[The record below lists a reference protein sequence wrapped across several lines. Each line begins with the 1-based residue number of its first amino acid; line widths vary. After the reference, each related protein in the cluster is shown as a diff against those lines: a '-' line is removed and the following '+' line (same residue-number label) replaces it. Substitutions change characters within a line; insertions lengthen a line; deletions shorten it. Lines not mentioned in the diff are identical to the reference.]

1 MKKRYLVV
9 HGITYRPHG
18 DRQAPQVS
26 VEPGGPAVEDLPE
39 ASIGWLLEQGH
50 IQEAAAFAEGDVFR
64 LEGDVDV
71 TLHTGETAEI
81 KPRGGRTPAKE

>member
-1 MKKRYLVV
+1 MKKRYMVV

-50 IQEAAAFAEGDVFR
+50 IREDVAAGGVVQLAE
-64 LEGDVDV
+64 DVDV
-71 TLHTGETAEI
+71 SLHQGETVAEI
-81 KPRGGRTPAKE
+81 KPRGARTPTKE